1 MERKRDETLETAV
14 GTMAVLT
21 AGGVLTFG
29 LFPLVLPTVVL
40 LAALALPLLPLGVVA
55 ALFAAAYLLLRSL
68 VRLVRRVRPA
78 SRRGHRA
85 AATEGRSDPVR
96 RAPYGPSHLGA
107 R

>member
-1 MERKRDETLETAV
+1 MMESKREGAMETAV

-29 LFPLVLPTVVL
+29 LFPFVLPTVVL

-55 ALFAAAYLLLRSL
+55 AAYLLLRSV
-68 VRLVRRVRPA
+68 VRLVRRVRPPA
-78 SRRGHRA
+78 RLGHRD
-85 AATEGRSDPVR
+85 AATEGRADPVR
-96 RAPYGPSHLGA
+96 RAPYSASHLGA